1 MYNSNMKIS
10 NTSIK
15 YYIDEKLSLMERDIK
30 KMREQFDKD
39 NAYLFVDNFGAI
51 QYHEMA
57 MISAVKE
64 LMNQLN
70 FSEKDLMMQNI
81 KEYKE
86 DWFKC
91 INIFL

>member
-1 MYNSNMKIS
+1 MYNENMKIS
-10 NTSIK
+10 NTNLL

-51 QYHEMA
+51 QYHQYA

-70 FSEKDLMMQNI
+70 FTEKDLMMQNI
-81 KEYKE
+81 KEFKE
-86 DWFKC
+86 DWFKWL
-91 INIFL
+91 IKI